1 MMNNEFLNEYFDV
14 KYNYHRQKQWSLEE
28 SAVALWMR
36 QWYTF
41 QFETYPLTSK
51 IQRNT
56 AVLKGI
62 KIMFCDGG

>member
-1 MMNNEFLNEYFDV
+1 M
-14 KYNYHRQKQWSLEE
+14 WSTTIIDKNSE
-28 SAVALWMR
+28 ALKNLLLHFEWE
-36 QWYTF
+36 WYTF